1 MLKRTRVK
9 AFGKGVEIKMEKGKI
24 VEIMGPVVDVE
35 FENGKLPMIKDALTV
50 QLDGKTK
57 VMEVAQ
63 QLGNNTVRA
72 IMLASSDGLEKD
84 MEVRQ
89 SDGTFEDK
97 VFAMYPLIGSRI
109 LKPETVDKLN
119 ENARKYIDLVLREP
133 WTKLS
138 LRAEMQITL
147 ALPP

>member
-84 MEVRQ
+84 MEVTPQ
-89 SDGTFEDK
+89 
-97 VFAMYPLIGSRI
+97 A
-109 LKPETVDKLN
+109 
-119 ENARKYIDLVLREP
+119 
-133 WTKLS
+133 
-138 LRAEMQITL
+138 L
-147 ALPP
+147 A

>member
-84 MEVRQ
+84 MEVTATGACIKVPVGDATLGRMFNVLGESMSRLMIIGRYTESRQ
-89 SDGTFEDK
+89 N
-97 VFAMYPLIGSRI
+97 
-109 LKPETVDKLN
+109 LKI
-119 ENARKYIDLVLREP
+119 R
-133 WTKLS
+133 S
-138 LRAEMQITL
+138 LQQRSLKQA
-147 ALPP
+147 

>member
-1 MLKRTRVK
+1 
-9 AFGKGVEIKMEKGKI
+9 MEKGKI

-72 IMLASSDGLEKD
+72 IMLASSDGLE
-84 MEVRQ
+84 
-89 SDGTFEDK
+89 
-97 VFAMYPLIGSRI
+97 RI
-109 LKPETVDKLN
+109 W
-119 ENARKYIDLVLREP
+119 R
-133 WTKLS
+133 S
-138 LRAEMQITL
+138 LPQAL
-147 ALPP
+147 A

>member
-50 QLDGKTK
+50 QLDGKRK

-84 MEVRQ
+84 MEVTATGACIKVPVGDATLGRMFNVLERALTAASLSRLTTTGRYTESRQ
-89 SDGTFEDK
+89 N
-97 VFAMYPLIGSRI
+97 
-109 LKPETVDKLN
+109 LKI
-119 ENARKYIDLVLREP
+119 R
-133 WTKLS
+133 S
-138 LRAEMQITL
+138 LQQRSLKQA
-147 ALPP
+147 

>member
-57 VMEVAQ
+57 VMEVAHACFKRR
-63 QLGNNTVRA
+63 T
-72 IMLASSDGLEKD
+72 
-84 MEVRQ
+84 
-89 SDGTFEDK
+89 
-97 VFAMYPLIGSRI
+97 
-109 LKPETVDKLN
+109 
-119 ENARKYIDLVLREP
+119 
-133 WTKLS
+133 
-138 LRAEMQITL
+138 
-147 ALPP
+147 

>member
-84 MEVRQ
+84 MEVTATGASIKVPVGDATLGRMFNVLGE
-89 SDGTFEDK
+89 SIDGGEPVKADD
-97 VFAMYPLIGSRI
+97 YWEIG
-109 LKPETVDKLN
+109 
-119 ENARKYIDLVLREP
+119 
-133 WTKLS
+133 
-138 LRAEMQITL
+138 RAHV
-147 ALPP
+147 

>member
-1 MLKRTRVK
+1 
-9 AFGKGVEIKMEKGKI
+9 MEKGKI

-84 MEVRQ
+84 MEVTATGACIKVPVGDATLGRMFNVLGE
-89 SDGTFEDK
+89 SIDGG
-97 VFAMYPLIGSRI
+97 ACQG
-109 LKPETVDKLN
+109 
-119 ENARKYIDLVLREP
+119 
-133 WTKLS
+133 
-138 LRAEMQITL
+138 
-147 ALPP
+147 

>member
-84 MEVRQ
+84 MEVTATGACIKVPVGDATLGRMFNVLGESIDASLSRLTTTGRYTESRQ
-89 SDGTFEDK
+89 N
-97 VFAMYPLIGSRI
+97 
-109 LKPETVDKLN
+109 LKI
-119 ENARKYIDLVLREP
+119 R
-133 WTKLS
+133 S
-138 LRAEMQITL
+138 LQQRSLKQA
-147 ALPP
+147 

>member
-9 AFGKGVEIKMEKGKI
+9 AFGKGVEIKMKKGKI

-72 IMLASSDGLEKD
+72 IMLAS
-84 MEVRQ
+84 
-89 SDGTFEDK
+89 
-97 VFAMYPLIGSRI
+97 RI
-109 LKPETVDKLN
+109 W
-119 ENARKYIDLVLREP
+119 R
-133 WTKLS
+133 S
-138 LRAEMQITL
+138 LPQAL
-147 ALPP
+147 A

>member
-97 VFAMYPLIGSRI
+97 VFAMYPLIGSCI

-119 ENARKYIDLVLREP
+119 ANARK
-133 WTKLS
+133 
-138 LRAEMQITL
+138 
-147 ALPP
+147 

>member
-57 VMEVAQ
+57 VSS
-63 QLGNNTVRA
+63 
-72 IMLASSDGLEKD
+72 LATTLSELSCLLQATDLK
-84 MEVRQ
+84 
-89 SDGTFEDK
+89 
-97 VFAMYPLIGSRI
+97 RI
-109 LKPETVDKLN
+109 W
-119 ENARKYIDLVLREP
+119 R
-133 WTKLS
+133 S
-138 LRAEMQITL
+138 LPQAL
-147 ALPP
+147 A